1 MKTGEMAVIVI
12 ATLILILEKACS
24 RMIVRGIVI
33 VWKDIGTVSQS
44 GLGVDYFIWILVM
57 DIVGN

>member
-1 MKTGEMAVIVI
+1 MAVIVI